1 MQPAAYLCAAG
12 FTKNTPLYYSMRM
25 RSYFSSGDVG
35 AFFGVLAD
43 AFSKI
48 SIVIAVLLFAEKM
61 PAALVLGRILPGIA
75 VSSIA
80 GSIVYVRQAYKLSIR
95 EHKSDVTA
103 LPFGISST
111 QTLAWLFI
119 IIVPVYR
126 QTGNPYFAWTVG
138 LASCFVGGLIEIA
151 SGFAAP
157 FIRRFIPRSA
167 LVGNMAA
174 ASLVWLSFNGFTEV
188 FSQPRSAL
196 VPLFIAFL
204 TLFYTKNLIPKV
216 PNAVLIL
223 ILGSLSAWLAKSQTS
238 AQVAQ
243 AVQNV
248 GWYPPVLCIKDI
260 IAAFGQITPYLCV
273 IVPLQISNSLSTMQA
288 VESADAA
295 GDSYPLRQTMIYDGL
310 TTLAAAVF
318 GSPFPTTVY
327 YGHPAWKRSGAKSG
341 YLLCM
346 IIPYV
351 LLFFGLPLLFIAF
364 IPFQV
369 IMCFLIIVG
378 ISVAVEVQNN
388 LKKDYSSVIYLSLF
402 PIFAQ
407 YVLTVLDNALHAAG
421 SSVADI
427 DYKTFAAAGVAVQG
441 LTYLANGAFTLSFLY
456 SVWIAYIIKKE
467 YLRAGVTALL
477 LSALSAIG
485 FIHQSS
491 LSLLPPGSFQF
502 IVIYAVLAL
511 ICMYVHIKNLSKK
524 SKITHLHNS
533 TCLLL

>member
-1 MQPAAYLCAAG
+1 
-12 FTKNTPLYYSMRM
+12 
-25 RSYFSSGDVG
+25 
-35 AFFGVLAD
+35 
-43 AFSKI
+43 
-48 SIVIAVLLFAEKM
+48 
-61 PAALVLGRILPGIA
+61 
-75 VSSIA
+75 
-80 GSIVYVRQAYKLSIR
+80 
-95 EHKSDVTA
+95 
-103 LPFGISST
+103 
-111 QTLAWLFI
+111 
-119 IIVPVYR
+119 
-126 QTGNPYFAWTVG
+126 
-138 LASCFVGGLIEIA
+138 
-151 SGFAAP
+151 
-157 FIRRFIPRSA
+157 
-167 LVGNMAA
+167 
-174 ASLVWLSFNGFTEV
+174 
-188 FSQPRSAL
+188 
-196 VPLFIAFL
+196 
-204 TLFYTKNLIPKV
+204 
-216 PNAVLIL
+216 
-223 ILGSLSAWLAKSQTS
+223 
-238 AQVAQ
+238 
-243 AVQNV
+243 
-248 GWYPPVLCIKDI
+248 
-260 IAAFGQITPYLCV
+260 
-273 IVPLQISNSLSTMQA
+273 
-288 VESADAA
+288 
-295 GDSYPLRQTMIYDGL
+295 MIYDGL

-351 LLFFGLPLLFIAF
+351 LLFFGLPLLLIAF

-491 LSLLPPGSFQF
+491 LSLLAPGSFQF

>member
-35 AFFGVLAD
+35 AFFGILAD

-196 VPLFIAFL
+196 VPLFIACL

-223 ILGSLSAWLAKSQTS
+223 ILGSLSAWLTKSQTS

-243 AVQNV
+243 CRLVSARFMHKRYYSRFWSN
-248 GWYPPVLCIKDI
+248 YPVSVRDC
-260 IAAFGQITPYLCV
+260 
-273 IVPLQISNSLSTMQA
+273 
-288 VESADAA
+288 
-295 GDSYPLRQTMIYDGL
+295 
-310 TTLAAAVF
+310 AAANFKFFVHDA
-318 GSPFPTTVY
+318 SRR
-327 YGHPAWKRSGAKSG
+327 KRRCCGRQ
-341 YLLCM
+341 
-346 IIPYV
+346 
-351 LLFFGLPLLFIAF
+351 LPLA
-364 IPFQV
+364 
-369 IMCFLIIVG
+369 
-378 ISVAVEVQNN
+378 SN
-388 LKKDYSSVIYLSLF
+388 Y
-402 PIFAQ
+402 
-407 YVLTVLDNALHAAG
+407 
-421 SSVADI
+421 DI
-427 DYKTFAAAGVAVQG
+427 
-441 LTYLANGAFTLSFLY
+441 
-456 SVWIAYIIKKE
+456 
-467 YLRAGVTALL
+467 
-477 LSALSAIG
+477 
-485 FIHQSS
+485 
-491 LSLLPPGSFQF
+491 
-502 IVIYAVLAL
+502 
-511 ICMYVHIKNLSKK
+511 
-524 SKITHLHNS
+524 
-533 TCLLL
+533 